1 MGVFGSE
8 PAFAARTNAAA
19 EDDGWLVTFTADR
32 DGNSEAHVIDARD
45 MTTAPV
51 ARVTLPQR
59 VPIGFH
65 GVWAP
70 GV

>member
-1 MGVFGSE
+1 MIGYTPRPRSRLGS
-8 PAFAARTNAAA
+8 TNACPTAS
-19 EDDGWLVTFTADR
+19 WLITFTADHEGR
-32 DGNSEAHVIDARD
+32 SEAHVIDARD
-45 MTTAPV
+45 VTAPPL
-51 ARVTLPQR
+51 ARVKLPRR